1 MGRHGWRTAIAT
13 DGTEVVRRFDEE
25 VPALVLLDLNLPGMD
40 GWQVTEW
47 IRSVGTTPVLMV
59 TALGAERDVIRGLEA
74 GADDYLTKPI
84 RFPELIAR
92 IAAALRR
99 ARLSAGRATRTRRS
113 RSTACGSSPSPTG

>member
-1 MGRHGWRTAIAT
+1 
-13 DGTEVVRRFDEE
+13 
-25 VPALVLLDLNLPGMD
+25 
-40 GWQVTEW
+40 
-47 IRSVGTTPVLMV
+47 MV

-99 ARLSAGRATRTRRS
+99 ARLSQVARRGRAAR